1 LFPTCLPAGRYFFRL
16 KKIELTV
23 YEKYSC
29 IFQQSM
35 LTEKYCYLQ
44 RNFKANPGS
53 MKHLFIALLITPL
66 LMFGQTDNPFKNE
79 VRSIQEKNDSIWDP
93 SKPTIVFTGSSSI
106 RFWEDVQERFPEHQV
121 LNTGF
126 GGSQFSDLEFY
137 LDELILNY
145 EPIKV
150 FIYEGDNDIF
160 AKKRPRK
167 IVQRAEYI
175 LGVLQQRNPD
185 MEIVLISAKPSIS
198 RWKYRGRY
206 RRLNRKLERLAS
218 KTEGIYFLDVWYPM
232 LDKRK
237 VKQDIFIEDGLH
249 MNDKGYDIWYDVI
262 KNYID

>member
-1 LFPTCLPAGRYFFRL
+1 MRYFFVL
-16 KKIELTV
+16 FFTLSLTAQAQLPFDKEV
-23 YEKYSC
+23 EQ
-29 IFQQSM
+29 IQ
-35 LTEKYCYLQ
+35 Q
-44 RNFKANPGS
+44 RN
-53 MKHLFIALLITPL
+53 
-66 LMFGQTDNPFKNE
+66 
-79 VRSIQEKNDSIWDP
+79 DSLWD
-93 SKPTIVFTGSSSI
+93 KTKETIVFTGSSSI
-106 RFWEDVQERFPEHQV
+106 RFWENIQDRFPEHQV

-126 GGSQFSDLEFY
+126 GGSQFSDLELY

-145 EPIKV
+145 KPVKV

-167 IVQRAEYI
+167 ILKRAEHI
-175 LGVLQQRNPD
+175 LNTLQQRNQD

-206 RRLNRKLERLAS
+206 RRLNLKLDRLAS
-218 KTEGIYFLDVWYPM
+218 EKEGIEFVDVWYPM

>member
-1 LFPTCLPAGRYFFRL
+1 MKSILVFFNKAHLRENITIL
-16 KKIELTV
+16 NLILGKIN
-23 YEKYSC
+23 
-29 IFQQSM
+29 
-35 LTEKYCYLQ
+35 
-44 RNFKANPGS
+44 R
-53 MKHLFIALLITPL
+53 MKHLIIALLIIPV
-66 LMFGQTDNPFKNE
+66 MAMGQTDNPFENE
-79 VRSIQEKNDSIWDP
+79 VKAIQQKNDSLWD
-93 SKPTIVFTGSSSI
+93 SSRPTIVFTGSSSI

-126 GGSQFSDLEFY
+126 GGSQFSDLELY

-145 EPIKV
+145 EPVKV

-167 IVQRAEYI
+167 IVKTAEGI
-175 LGVLQQRNPD
+175 LDKLQLGNPE

-206 RRLNRKLERLAS
+206 RRLNRKLDRLAS
-218 KTEGIYFLDVWYPM
+218 KTDRIDFVDVWYPM

-262 KNYID
+262 KDYID